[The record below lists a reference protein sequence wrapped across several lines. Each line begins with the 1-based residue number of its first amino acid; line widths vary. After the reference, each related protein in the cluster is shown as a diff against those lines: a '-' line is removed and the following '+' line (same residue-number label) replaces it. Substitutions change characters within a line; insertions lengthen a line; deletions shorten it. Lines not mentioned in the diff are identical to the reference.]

1 MTALRAEERDAYKTL
16 LDTTRGTAAG
26 DSENAPAYR
35 AIVVPVLEAI
45 AHFTDGEY
53 AEAVERLLPIR
64 PDLWRM
70 GGSVAQRDIVEW
82 TLTEAAARAGLSDV
96 VRSLANERL
105 ALRPNSKVNK
115 AFFEAA

>member
-1 MTALRAEERDAYKTL
+1 
-16 LDTTRGTAAG
+16 
-26 DSENAPAYR
+26 
-35 AIVVPVLEAI
+35 
-45 AHFTDGEY
+45 
-53 AEAVERLLPIR
+53 
-64 PDLWRM
+64 M